1 MIDARMLRIDA
12 HTHVF
17 PEEVVSNR
25 VGFLGRDPWFEN
37 LFSNPKSLLVTVESL
52 IESMRD
58 SGIAH
63 SVVCGFPWRD
73 AGLCDLH
80 NDYLRDAVARFPA
93 HLSWLGIVSPEHG
106 DRSGQVAADLF
117 LQGAAGLGELNA
129 DAQNF
134 EMESPR
140 ALVSAL
146 EAAIEAE
153 KPVMLHVSE
162 PIGHRYPGK
171 APRLQTGCFSSWSC
185 IPRCMLS
192 PPIGAEGCRSTS

>member
-63 SVVCGFPWRD
+63 SVVCGFPGVMRGCVICTMTICGTRSRD
-73 AGLCDLH
+73 
-80 NDYLRDAVARFPA
+80 FP
-93 HLSWLGIVSPEHG
+93 H
-106 DRSGQVAADLF
+106 
-117 LQGAAGLGELNA
+117 
-129 DAQNF
+129 
-134 EMESPR
+134 
-140 ALVSAL
+140 
-146 EAAIEAE
+146 
-153 KPVMLHVSE
+153 
-162 PIGHRYPGK
+162 
-171 APRLQTGCFSSWSC
+171 T
-185 IPRCMLS
+185 
-192 PPIGAEGCRSTS
+192 